1 MKEHATEVVPQET
14 EPTLKKTFNHYKELR
29 GDLLYREEHPQWFMY
44 NKGVYFVVFEK
55 GDWSDEGKYQYASA
69 VYLVKPEDEEPYMMK
84 VDITRSG
91 SYYSEYYYHING
103 VSMVTA
109 EKKIIT
115 QEVIV
120 YTEVNVN
127 A

>member
-1 MKEHATEVVPQET
+1 MKEHATEVSSQET

-55 GDWSDEGKYQYASA
+55 DDWSGEGKYQYASA
-69 VYLVKPEDEEPYMMK
+69 VYLVKPEDEEPYLMK

-91 SYYSEYYYHING
+91 SYHSEYYYHING

-115 QEVIV
+115 KEVLV
-120 YTEVNVN
+120 YSKVKVD
-127 A
+127 